1 MKRLLFVTLCVLMIP
16 TALAQKQYASVL
28 GIEMGKTT
36 ISDVLEILNKNN
48 LQVNATDEYIVFYGH
63 FKWQGLNMRS
73 GMLMFRQDTIYL
85 GMYCNTYDN
94 IELGKQIISQA
105 QEIFNQYPQINGSL
119 MNFFEQLDSSPNCA
133 LWTQDAPL
141 GLYMAAKQNMLQVY
155 TYDRRMLISFLR
167 EQGVVIDEPSQKII
181 ENDFA
186 PEKESVE
193 VSLDVE
199 KYAKPIP
206 DNQLVYTTTDS
217 TILDSLRLDAFDVH
231 LVSHTY
237 EDGCGV
243 VLFDTLLTV
252 IGDSAFFGANI
263 KTLVLPDS
271 LKEIGAAAFGNCVE
285 LDSIFIM
292 TPTPPMVDT
301 LSFSH
306 YNTTLLIPCDYLD
319 QYTAHEVWGKFP
331 ILCYKYASETPC
343 KTTYSEET
351 VTACDSYRWYNRNL
365 LNSGVYT
372 HRIIDKNGC
381 IHQKKLY
388 LTIECCETKYSEET
402 VTACDSYQWYGRN
415 LTNSGVYDHRIVD
428 ENGCVHQK
436 KLYLT
441 IECCETKYSEET
453 VTACDSYQWYGR
465 NLTNSGVYDHRIVDE
480 NGCTYQIT
488 LYLTIVSDEPEDIHE
503 EEIPS
508 EPEDL
513 NEEQN
518 HDEPEGVIE
527 VQVKERE
534 DNEVEITFEVIEEMD
549 SVILQDTIMDIPIPP
564 KTAEGLL
571 PMDQIIEQLDT
582 QGHHYHNYPF
592 RLYAITDYCDY
603 HIKDEITALY
613 EGASPFYLWNGLPVN
628 FARIV
633 GCNESL
639 DSDSIVSKSVW
650 GVYVRFLP
658 KSMGG
663 RRLLEHYKYLQLF
676 NELKETYNSV
686 DSVPDPYAKKL
697 IEILRREYTPQYDLW
712 CSVSDDISY
721 YVFLYDEMFFALVY
735 NRKEF
740 EKIYDL
746 SNVLDILSLPDPYVY
761 H

>member
-1 MKRLLFVTLCVLMIP
+1 MIP

-36 ISDVLEILNKNN
+36 ISDVLEMLNKNN
-48 LQVNATDEYIVFYGH
+48 LQVNATDEYIVFYGN

-428 ENGCVHQK
+428 ENGC
-436 KLYLT
+436 
-441 IECCETKYSEET
+441 
-453 VTACDSYQWYGR
+453 
-465 NLTNSGVYDHRIVDE
+465 
-480 NGCTYQIT
+480 TYQIT

-508 EPEDL
+508 EPEDIHEEEIPSESEDIHEEDIPGEPEDL

-518 HDEPEGVIE
+518 HDESEGVIE
-527 VQVKERE
+527 EQDQEDKERE
-534 DNEVEITFEVIEEMD
+534 DNKVEITIEVIEEMD
-549 SVILQDTIMDIPIPP
+549 SVILQDTIMDNPIPP
-564 KTAEGLL
+564 KTVEGLL

-582 QGHHYHNYPF
+582 QGHHYHTYPF

-603 HIKDEITALY
+603 HIQDEITALY

-740 EKIYDL
+740 EKIYNL

>member
-1 MKRLLFVTLCVLMIP
+1 M
-16 TALAQKQYASVL
+16 
-28 GIEMGKTT
+28 
-36 ISDVLEILNKNN
+36 
-48 LQVNATDEYIVFYGH
+48 
-63 FKWQGLNMRS
+63 
-73 GMLMFRQDTIYL
+73 
-85 GMYCNTYDN
+85 
-94 IELGKQIISQA
+94 
-105 QEIFNQYPQINGSL
+105 
-119 MNFFEQLDSSPNCA
+119 
-133 LWTQDAPL
+133 
-141 GLYMAAKQNMLQVY
+141 
-155 TYDRRMLISFLR
+155 
-167 EQGVVIDEPSQKII
+167 
-181 ENDFA
+181 
-186 PEKESVE
+186 
-193 VSLDVE
+193 
-199 KYAKPIP
+199 
-206 DNQLVYTTTDS
+206 
-217 TILDSLRLDAFDVH
+217 
-231 LVSHTY
+231 
-237 EDGCGV
+237 
-243 VLFDTLLTV
+243 
-252 IGDSAFFGANI
+252 
-263 KTLVLPDS
+263 
-271 LKEIGAAAFGNCVE
+271 
-285 LDSIFIM
+285 
-292 TPTPPMVDT
+292 
-301 LSFSH
+301 
-306 YNTTLLIPCDYLD
+306 
-319 QYTAHEVWGKFP
+319 
-331 ILCYKYASETPC
+331 
-343 KTTYSEET
+343 
-351 VTACDSYRWYNRNL
+351 
-365 LNSGVYT
+365 
-372 HRIIDKNGC
+372 
-381 IHQKKLY
+381 
-388 LTIECCETKYSEET
+388 
-402 VTACDSYQWYGRN
+402 
-415 LTNSGVYDHRIVD
+415 
-428 ENGCVHQK
+428 
-436 KLYLT
+436 T